1 MHTRSAILLAVALS
15 LPGSAGV
22 AQMSRGKLV
31 KQSDIIFIGTVTQV
45 GAVAVPEVP
54 ASRRTVVV
62 RVDQVLEKPSAVAL
76 ATGDSVTVETGRPGS
91 LKAGTQATFYTTGW
105 IFGRGVA
112 VREVGHEPGRSPVM
126 AADERDAGARARREG
141 DDADLETHIQRA
153 GMGGAGHVGTGRPAA
168 PAPAPAGANPIT
180 AHEP

>member
-15 LPGSAGV
+15 LPGSAGA
-22 AQMSRGKLV
+22 AQMSRATLV
-31 KQSDIIFIGTVTQV
+31 KQSDIIFIGTVTRV

-54 ASRRTVVV
+54 ASPRTVVV

-91 LKAGTQATFYTTGW
+91 LKVGTQATFYTTGW

-112 VREVGHEPGRSPVM
+112 VREVGHEPGRSPVV
-126 AADERDAGARARREG
+126 AADEDRKSTRLNSSHGYISYAVFCLKKKKKNKNLTR
-141 DDADLETHIQRA
+141 L
-153 GMGGAGHVGTGRPAA
+153 VY
-168 PAPAPAGANPIT
+168 
-180 AHEP
+180 